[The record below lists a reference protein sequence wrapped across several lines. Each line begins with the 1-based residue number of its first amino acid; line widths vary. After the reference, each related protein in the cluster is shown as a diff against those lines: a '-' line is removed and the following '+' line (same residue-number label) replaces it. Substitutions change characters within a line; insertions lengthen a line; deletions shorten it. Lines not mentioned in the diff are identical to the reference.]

1 MALLL
6 VAVVMNLLWVAA
18 LAAFV
23 VVENGLPRG
32 EFVGRGAG
40 GCSSWLAMSTTTSTP
55 SAGQRSDDAA
65 GSTAFGE

>member
-18 LAAFV
+18 RAAFV
-23 VVENGLPRG
+23 VVEKGLPRG

-40 GCSSWLAMSTTTSTP
+40 GCSSWLASVDDDINAIRG
-55 SAGQRSDDAA
+55 SALR
-65 GSTAFGE
+65 